1 MIHTGNGIIPPP
13 SRPLIEN
20 LLCRYISIF
29 TKEFKI
35 VFKTENGSIYP
46 TSRSLIKKLFLE
58 HLLYIYQDLKFSLQN
73 RRWNYPNRKS
83 NYFSHFQASDQ
94 KTYFTTSFS
103 YLPRSFK
110 FIFKTG
116 NGIVYPISHF

>member
-58 HLLYIYQDLKFSLQN
+58 HLLYIYHDLKFYLQN
-73 RRWNYPNRKS
+73 RIWNYPSRKS

-94 KTYFTTSFS
+94 KNLFYNILSMLTKECKIGFQN
-103 YLPRSFK
+103 RK
-110 FIFKTG
+110 W
-116 NGIVYPISHF
+116 NYPNRK